1 MRKKMILQ
9 CPVLWDMRLQ
19 FKHGFYLL
27 YLILTVIYLVVL
39 SALPEGWRENAAV
52 ILIFSDPAAMGLF
65 FMGAMILFEK
75 SQSVHSA
82 LAVSPLSA
90 GGYILSKVL
99 SLGIIS
105 VLVAAVLAMGA
116 SVLLLPE
123 VIVAT
128 TVASMIFT
136 LLGIIVAAHIDSLNQ
151 FLLWTV
157 PVEMLCFVPAL
168 LYLFDVTPPI
178 FRYYPINV
186 CMGLMAGRPVSWTEI
201 LSALLFVVILY
212 LAACKCVK
220 KMWRCSGGVR
230 L

>member
-65 FMGAMILFEK
+65 FMGAIILFEK
-75 SQSVHSA
+75 SQSVHRA

-116 SVLLLPE
+116 SVLFLPE
-123 VIVAT
+123 VIV
-128 TVASMIFT
+128 
-136 LLGIIVAAHIDSLNQ
+136 GNNGSLND
-151 FLLWTV
+151 FYV
-157 PVEMLCFVPAL
+157 AG
-168 LYLFDVTPPI
+168 
-178 FRYYPINV
+178 YY
-186 CMGLMAGRPVSWTEI
+186 
-201 LSALLFVVILY
+201 
-212 LAACKCVK
+212 
-220 KMWRCSGGVR
+220 CSR
-230 L
+230 SY